1 MNSTDVEMN
10 VDQPKVDKVVR
21 EKRNDNLA
29 KYDYDINIK
38 IVGVGGAGNNT
49 INGMYQS
56 GQFQGIELIAV
67 NTDVQDLQRIE
78 ADKKIIIGGDAT
90 GGLGAG
96 FHAEVGKR
104 AAIESKEEL
113 ADGLRDADL
122 VFIISGLGGG
132 TGTGAT
138 PEIIKLAQELEIL
151 VMAVTIMPFEF
162 EGQIRRKIA
171 QAGLAEIKELAD
183 SYIMVSNDKL
193 IETVAEDLPTKDALQ
208 MVNELLQLNISGI
221 IGFLRKRGMI
231 NIDFADLQR
240 IIIGRNTEVYLGTGY
255 GSGDDAVES
264 AVSQASNTPF
274 ISTSLSEI
282 SFAIVHLTIG
292 KNVPLSYMS
301 KIQARVM
308 ELIGRNIDLIIGVQ
322 FDEDDGEHDIVLRI
336 VGTDSNN
343 SLL

>member
-1 MNSTDVEMN
+1 MNKNEGEITMNEGELKTTTTRTSTDT
-10 VDQPKVDKVVR
+10 
-21 EKRNDNLA
+21 LA
-29 KYDYDINIK
+29 RYDYDINIK
-38 IVGVGGAGNNT
+38 IIGIGGAGNNT
-49 INGMYQS
+49 INGMYKS
-56 GQFQGIELIAV
+56 GEFENIELIAI

-96 FHAEVGKR
+96 FHTEVGKK
-104 AAIESKEEL
+104 AALESREEL
-113 ADGLRDADL
+113 AAGLRDADL
-122 VFIISGLGGG
+122 LFIIAGMGGG

-138 PEIIKLAQELEIL
+138 PEIIKIAQELEIL
-151 VMAVTIMPFEF
+151 VMVVAIMPFEF

-171 QAGLAEIKELAD
+171 QGGLAEIKELAD
-183 SYIMVSNDKL
+183 SYILVSNDKL
-193 IETVAEDLPTKDALQ
+193 IETVAEDLPTTDALQ

-221 IGFLRKRGMI
+221 IGFLRNRGMI

-240 IIIGRNTEVYLGTGY
+240 IIIGRNTEIYLGTGY
-255 GSGDDAVES
+255 GSGDTAVEDAVT
-264 AVSQASNTPF
+264 QASTTPF
-274 ISTSLSEI
+274 IATSLSEI

-292 KNVPLSYMS
+292 KNVPLSSLS
-301 KIQARVM
+301 KVQSRVM

-322 FDEDDGEHDIVLRI
+322 FDEEGEHDIVLRI